1 MTSMGPVHA
10 IVCRQ
15 LVEVVTDYLEG
26 DLDPAT
32 HAAVEAHLAD
42 CDHCRAYV
50 EQMRITTR
58 ALRETRTAELPED
71 RRRELLGVFRVWAEE
86 REG

>member
-1 MTSMGPVHA
+1 MA
-10 IVCRQ
+10 R
-15 LVEVVTDYLEG
+15 L
-26 DLDPAT
+26 
-32 HAAVEAHLAD
+32 LAD

-50 EQMRITTR
+50 EQMRIPTR

-71 RRRELLGVFRVWAEE
+71 RRRELLGIFRVWAEE